1 MNTEYQEQDI
11 QLERKSPQQSED
23 ANNQLF
29 SICFAIVYNCI
40 WGMLFCFFRHRYCK
54 TIAFQSRDEEECKVM
69 NFWSLVAEIF
79 LFTVAIYKLAI
90 ELPVY
95 YRALGRWKN
104 KLFEIAEKVEFVLSI
119 IVLIGLSYAY
129 FQFEDC
135 QGLRTFVL
143 VYLIVTYLVLG
154 IYLVSLLLL
163 ITNKSNN
170 SG

>member
-1 MNTEYQEQDI
+1 MNTEYQEQEI

-29 SICFAIVYNCI
+29 SIGFAIVYNCI
-40 WGMLFCFFRHRYCK
+40 WGMLFCFFRHRYY
-54 TIAFQSRDEEECKVM
+54 EEECKVM
-69 NFWSLVAEIF
+69 NFWTLVAEIF

-119 IVLIGLSYAY
+119 IVLIGLSYAF

>member
-1 MNTEYQEQDI
+1 MNREYQEQEIDL
-11 QLERKSPQQSED
+11 QRKSQQNSED
-23 ANNQLF
+23 TNNQLF
-29 SICFAIVYNCI
+29 SIGFAIIYNCI
-40 WGMLFCFFRHRYCK
+40 WGIL
-54 TIAFQSRDEEECKVM
+54 DEEECKVI

-95 YRALGRWKN
+95 YKALGRWKH
-104 KLFEIAEKVEFVLSI
+104 KLFEVAEKVEFVLSI

-135 QGLRTFVL
+135 YGLRNFVL
-143 VYLIVTYLVLG
+143 FYLIVTYLVLG